1 MTVPSFIRFS
11 GLCLIITGVLF
22 ISFAILYSISSLK
35 TMAAYVN
42 LMGML
47 AFLLGLVGMY
57 FRQMQVLGKFG
68 FITFLIYFFGAGMW
82 TGFGWFSAFAVPAL
96 EEHAPQL
103 VSSSLPDQMNMGLII
118 SLFSFF
124 VGMFLFNLLTA
135 VKGILPRW
143 AALLLVIV
151 PIVDFIPIGNYLA
164 QPLAGVSFI
173 WLGYSLWKGPYKE
186 ETRVS

>member
-1 MTVPSFIRFS
+1 M
-11 GLCLIITGVLF
+11 
-22 ISFAILYSISSLK
+22 
-35 TMAAYVN
+35 
-42 LMGML
+42 
-47 AFLLGLVGMY
+47 
-57 FRQMQVLGKFG
+57 
-68 FITFLIYFFGAGMW
+68 GAGMW
-82 TGFGWFSAFAVPAL
+82 TGFGWADVFVVPAL
-96 EEHAPQL
+96 GKHAPQL
-103 VSSSLPDQMNMGLII
+103 VNTLPEQMNMGLII

-124 VGMFLFNLLTA
+124 GGMFLFNLLTA

-151 PIVDFIPIGNYLA
+151 PIIDFIPIGNYLA

>member
-11 GLCLIITGVLF
+11 GLCLIFTGVLF

-42 LMGML
+42 LLGML
-47 AFLLGLVGMY
+47 VLLLGIAGMY
-57 FRQMQVLGKFG
+57 FRQMQILGKWG
-68 FITFLIYFFGAGMW
+68 FITFLIYFLGAGMW
-82 TGFGWFSAFAVPAL
+82 TGFGWSDVFVVPAL
-96 EEHAPQL
+96 EKHAPQL
-103 VSSSLPDQMNMGLII
+103 VNTLPEQMNMGLII

-124 VGMFLFNLLTA
+124 GGMFLFNLLTA

-151 PIVDFIPIGNYLA
+151 PFIDFIPIGNYLA

-173 WLGYSLWKGPYKE
+173 WLGYSLWKGTYKE
-186 ETRVS
+186 EETRGN